1 MLEIKNLSFSF
12 GQKVIYDQLNMTFP
26 ISSITGLIGKNGVGK
41 TTLFRVLTK
50 VYRNQG
56 GEVTFNG
63 QAVTPNM
70 ISFLPTDP
78 YFYPYMKGSEYLDIV
93 AKDPSELIQS
103 RVFASQLDLPL
114 DDLIDNYSTG
124 MKKKIAFAAIFAQ
137 SRPIVIL
144 DEPYNGVDLESNEAI
159 KYIIHQY
166 GKDRVVILSSHILST
181 ITDISDRIY
190 HLQDA
195 KTVSSHPKEGFEA
208 FANAMKTQLMDKF
221 SDSE

>member
-26 ISSITGLIGKNGVGK
+26 ISSITGLIGRNGVGK
-41 TTLFRVLTK
+41 TTLFRILTK
-50 VYRNQG
+50 VYRSQA
-56 GEVTFNG
+56 GELTFNG
-63 QAVTPNM
+63 QAVTPKM

-78 YFYPYMKGSEYLDIV
+78 YFYPYIKGSEYLEIV
-93 AKDPSELIQS
+93 ACDPSELIQS

-124 MKKKIAFAAIFAQ
+124 MKKKMAFAAIFAQ

-166 GKDRVVILSSHILST
+166 ARDRVVILSSHILST

-190 HLQDA
+190 HIQDS
-195 KTVSSHPKEGFEA
+195 KTVSCHPKENFEA
-208 FANAMKTQLMDKF
+208 FAKAIKTQLMDKF
-221 SDSE
+221 SDS

>member
-12 GQKVIYDQLNMTFP
+12 GQKVIYDQLDMTFP
-26 ISSITGLIGKNGVGK
+26 VYSITGLIGKNGVGK
-41 TTLFRVLTK
+41 TTLFRILTK
-50 VYRNQG
+50 VYRSQG
-56 GEVTFNG
+56 GEVTFEG
-63 QAVTPNM
+63 QVVTPNM

-93 AKDPSELIQS
+93 ASDPSELIQS
-103 RVFASQLDLPL
+103 KIFAAQLDLPL
-114 DDLIDNYSTG
+114 DELIDNYSTG

-159 KYIIHQY
+159 KHIIHQY
-166 GKDRVVILSSHILST
+166 AKSRVVILSSHILST

-195 KTVSSHPKEGFEA
+195 KTVTCFPKDTFEA
-208 FANAMKTQLMDKF
+208 FTIAMKTQLMDKF

>member
-1 MLEIKNLSFSF
+1 MLDIKNLQFAF
-12 GQKVIYDQLNMTFP
+12 GQKVIYDHLNLTFP

-41 TTLFRVLTK
+41 TTLFRILTNI
-50 VYRNQG
+50 YRNQG
-56 GEVTFNG
+56 GEITFNG
-63 QAVTPNM
+63 EKITPNM

-78 YFYPYMKGSEYLDIV
+78 FFYPYMKGSEYLDIV
-93 AKDPSELIQS
+93 ACNPAELIQS

-159 KYIIHQY
+159 KYIIHHFA
-166 GKDRVVILSSHILST
+166 KDRVVVLSSHILST

-190 HLQDA
+190 HIQDA
-195 KTVSSHPKEGFEA
+195 KTVTSHLKDQFDA
-208 FANAMKTQLMDKF
+208 FANDMKIHTKDKF
-221 SDSE
+221 SDLK

>member
-41 TTLFRVLTK
+41 TTLFRILTK
-50 VYRNQG
+50 VYRSQG

-63 QAVTPNM
+63 QAVVPNM

-78 YFYPYMKGSEYLDIV
+78 YFYPYMKGNEYLDIV
-93 AKDPSELIQS
+93 AKDPNELIQS

-114 DDLIDNYSTG
+114 DELIDNYSTG

-166 GKDRVVILSSHILST
+166 AKDRMVILSSHILST

-195 KTVSSHPKEGFEA
+195 KTVSCHPKESFET
-208 FANAMKTQLMDKF
+208 FAMAMKTQLMDKF

>member
-12 GQKVIYDQLNMTFP
+12 GQKVIYDQLNMTFSK
-26 ISSITGLIGKNGVGK
+26 SSITGLIGKNGVGK
-41 TTLFRVLTK
+41 TTLFRILTK

-56 GEVTFNG
+56 GGVTFNG

-93 AKDPSELIQS
+93 ANDPNELMKS
-103 RVFASQLDLPL
+103 KVFASQLDLPL

-159 KYIIHQY
+159 KYIIHHFA
-166 GKDRVVILSSHILST
+166 KDRVVILSSHILST

-195 KTVSSHPKEGFEA
+195 NTVTSHPKETFEA
-208 FANAMKTQLMDKF
+208 FSMAMKTQMIDKF

>member
-50 VYRNQG
+50 IYRNQG

-63 QAVTPNM
+63 QPVTPNM

-159 KYIIHQY
+159 KYIIHQS

-195 KTVSSHPKEGFEA
+195 KTVSFHPKEGFEA
-208 FANAMKTQLMDKF
+208 FAKAMKTQLMDKF